1 MLYDCCIVLLPH
13 DPDRVIRPVNDA
25 AHAFVDVTAVR
36 GFPEQE
42 IGLHHALF
50 PRRATFSIQDL
61 PNFVFMEM
69 KKYARS

>member
-1 MLYDCCIVLLPH
+1 MKQRLMLHDCCIVLLPH

-42 IGLHHALF
+42 IGLHHGAV
-50 PRRATFSIQDL
+50 S
-61 PNFVFMEM
+61 
-69 KKYARS
+69 